1 MEFIINLCPQTSDKI
16 ISVIMMHKDSTVY
29 MCVYCVSSP
38 LGTGTFGRVI
48 LVRDVPSAKYY
59 ALKVMNISEVIKL
72 RQVQHVNSE
81 KEILASI
88 SHPFI
93 VNL

>member
-1 MEFIINLCPQTSDKI
+1 M
-16 ISVIMMHKDSTVY
+16 
-29 MCVYCVSSP
+29 
-38 LGTGTFGRVI
+38 
-48 LVRDVPSAKYY
+48 RDVPTDKYY

-72 RQVQHVNSE
+72 RQVQHVNNE
-81 KEILASI
+81 KEILAAI